1 MTGAQ
6 LPPSFLLLRRNMK
19 RRNFLLITVGLIAQL
34 PIEAFAATKKPTP
47 KAKPKVSAKPTP
59 KASSPTATPIAKSSA
74 TPSAKPVVTPQLLPV
89 MREGQPIT
97 VDSLVA
103 PISFY
108 GSVVKNGNEYP
119 MLISKP
125 TDRTIK
131 VFSARCPHQGA
142 TLNLSKLGEFTCDRH
157 GARFAESNGKVLDGP
172 TINSMEQYSIT
183 ERDGLIFI
191 TL

>member
-1 MTGAQ
+1 
-6 LPPSFLLLRRNMK
+6 MK
-19 RRNFLLITVGLIAQL
+19 RRNFLLVVTGLIAQL
-34 PIEAFAATKKPTP
+34 PLEAFAATKKPTP

-59 KASSPTATPIAKSSA
+59 KASSPTATPVAKSSA

-89 MREGQPIT
+89 MREGQPIK

-108 GSVVKNGNEYP
+108 GSVVKSGNEYP

-131 VFSARCPHQGA
+131 IFSARCPHQGA
-142 TLNLSKLGEFTCDRH
+142 ILNLSKLGEFTCDRH
-157 GARFAESNGKVLDGP
+157 GARYDDTSGKVLDGP
-172 TINSMEQYSIT
+172 TINNLEQYVIT